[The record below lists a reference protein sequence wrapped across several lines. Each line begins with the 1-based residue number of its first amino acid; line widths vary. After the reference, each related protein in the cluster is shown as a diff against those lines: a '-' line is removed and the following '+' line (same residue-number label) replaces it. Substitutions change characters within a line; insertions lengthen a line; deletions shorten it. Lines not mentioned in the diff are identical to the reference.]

1 MKNVY
6 LALAILGAI
15 VPYVF
20 FLDHFDSAGLS
31 IGTFVASAF
40 VNGAAGGA
48 TADLVISS
56 LVFWAYLGSRRAP
69 QLWLYV
75 LVNLLIGLSCALPLY
90 LYRTATTAEPRATV
104 AG

>member
-6 LALAILGAI
+6 LALVIVGTV

-20 FLDHFDSAGLS
+20 FLDHFGSAGLDVGS
-31 IGTFVASAF
+31 FIGAAF
-40 VNGAAGGA
+40 ANGAAGGA

-56 LVFWAYLGSRRAP
+56 LVFWVYLASRKTP

-75 LVNLLIGLSCALPLY
+75 LLNLTIGLSCALPFY
-90 LYRTATTAEPRATV
+90 LYRHARAAEPRAAT
-104 AG
+104 A

>member
-1 MKNVY
+1 VKNVY
-6 LALAILGAI
+6 LSLAIVGTV

-20 FLDHFDSAGLS
+20 FLEHFGSAGLA
-31 IGTFVASAF
+31 IGTFLAAAF
-40 VNGAAGGA
+40 ANGAAGGA

-56 LVFWAYLGSRRAP
+56 LVFWVFLASRKTP

-90 LYRTATTAEPRATV
+90 LYRHASSAVPGAAAR
-104 AG
+104 